1 MKHQDTLSASLS
13 QFQKF
18 TYLLL
23 CLSFCKKLLNLKI
36 NQSAYISII
45 LLHQF
50 TRKDGKGKS
59 LFSIPET
66 ENSTERKRAQQW
78 LGNMGRARYINL

>member
-1 MKHQDTLSASLS
+1 MSS
-13 QFQKF
+13 
-18 TYLLL
+18 
-23 CLSFCKKLLNLKI
+23 
-36 NQSAYISII
+36 I

-50 TRKDGKGKS
+50 TRKGGKGKS

-78 LGNMGRARYINL
+78 LGNMRRARYINI

>member
-1 MKHQDTLSASLS
+1 MSS
-13 QFQKF
+13 
-18 TYLLL
+18 
-23 CLSFCKKLLNLKI
+23 
-36 NQSAYISII
+36 I

-78 LGNMGRARYINL
+78 LGNMGRARYINI